1 MPASR
6 DKSLKKHDCAAVRES
21 VPWPEASYVRDKEL
35 PGPHPAI
42 TDEERLAS
50 GRAMGDAVL
59 LGACGLLAVC
69 AGVIG
74 LWFFA
79 TASIRENYRHH
90 LVTLAH
96 VAALQVDAEL
106 HERLRHGGELNGP
119 DYTRAVE
126 PLRRLKTASP
136 DIRFVYTTV
145 LDGDAVRFVL
155 DAEDPAEVDEDG
167 LKVQS
172 NIGDVDPTDEPVL
185 LAALRGLVQGDEAS
199 TVEPYSSK
207 WGSFMTGYAPIQD
220 AAGRRIAVIGV
231 DVNAD
236 VYIARTRQARR
247 LALFGLVPAALLV
260 LALSLVYY
268 RQRMRALGYARS
280 LAREQARLR
289 ESEASFRSL
298 FELSPVG
305 IALNDLATGQFL
317 QANDA
322 LLQSSGLSRE
332 ELLARTYW
340 DVTPAD
346 YSDEERAQ
354 LESMERTNRYGPYEK
369 EYIRKDG
376 SRYPVL
382 LSGIKLTDA
391 HGREVIWSIVQDIS
405 QRKAFERELADA
417 ARRDKLTGLA
427 NRTQFMERLSHQ
439 VARAREGAPH
449 PFAVL
454 FLDFDH
460 FKMVNDTLG
469 HDAGDELL
477 RQIAQRLRTTL
488 RGGDD
493 PATEARGTLVAR
505 FGGDEFLV
513 LLTELRTGA
522 DAERIA
528 ERLMNALAPSYTIMG
543 RDVHSSASIGIVT
556 SEQCLDSAD
565 AIVRNA
571 DVAMYEAKR
580 AGRSCTVVFN
590 EAMHVR
596 LTRHMTIESGL
607 RRAFGTD
614 QLSLVYQP
622 IIELETG
629 RTVSV
634 EALLRW
640 MHPVL
645 GPVPPAEFIPVA
657 EQSGLI
663 VPLGQWVLSQSC
675 HMLADW
681 RIRDPDGAPD
691 SVSVNIS
698 RAELALGPRLLA
710 RVRETLA
717 LTNLPAHCLQLEVT
731 EREVMRDAEASLRLI
746 NDLRTLGVRLAMDD
760 FGTGTSSLSCLRDY
774 PFDVI
779 KIDRSFVRDLASNQD
794 VLAVIHAT
802 LTLVE
807 NLSMG
812 SVAEGVED
820 ATQVAVLQSLG
831 CKFAQGYYFSRP
843 VSSELLIAARLP
855 EKVPA

>member
-1 MPASR
+1 M
-6 DKSLKKHDCAAVRES
+6 DCSAVTVI
-21 VPWPEASYVRDKEL
+21 VPWPEAPSVQYKEMEAAPSAPTEEDRL
-35 PGPHPAI
+35 PYRRALGGAI
-42 TDEERLAS
+42 
-50 GRAMGDAVL
+50 L

-79 TASIRENYRHH
+79 TTSIRENYRHH

-96 VAALQVDAEL
+96 VAALQVDPVL
-106 HERLRHGGELNGP
+106 HEQLRRNGELNSP
-119 DYTRAVE
+119 DYRRAVA
-126 PLRRLKTASP
+126 PLQRLKAASP

-145 LDGDAVRFVL
+145 LDANVVRFVL
-155 DAEDPAEVDEDG
+155 DAEDPAETDEDG
-167 LKVQS
+167 LKVQA

-185 LAALRGLVQGDEAS
+185 LAALRGLTHGDEAS
-199 TVEPYSSK
+199 TSVPYSSK
-207 WGSFMTGYAPIQD
+207 WGSFMTGYAPILD

-247 LALFGLVPAALLV
+247 LAMFGLGPAALLIF
-260 LALSLVYY
+260 ALSLVYY
-268 RQRMRALGYARS
+268 RQRVRAIGYASS
-280 LAREQARLR
+280 LALEQVRLR
-289 ESEASFRSL
+289 ASEASFRSL

-305 IALNDLATGQFL
+305 IALNDLQTGQFL

-322 LLQSSGLSRE
+322 LLQSSGLTRD
-332 ELLARTYW
+332 ELLKRTYW
-340 DVTPAD
+340 DVTPPD
-346 YSDEERAQ
+346 YEEDEREQ
-354 LESMERTNRYGPYEK
+354 LENMVRTNRYGPYEK

-376 SRYPVL
+376 TRYPVL
-382 LSGIKLTDA
+382 LSGIKLTDVQ
-391 HGREVIWSIVQDIS
+391 GREVIWSIVQDIS

-427 NRTQFMERLSHQ
+427 NRTQFMERLSLQ
-439 VARAREGAPH
+439 VARGREGGQH

-477 RQIAQRLRTTL
+477 RQIAQRLRATL
-488 RGGDD
+488 RGGEDS
-493 PATEARGTLVAR
+493 ASEHRGTLIAR

-513 LLTELRTGA
+513 MLTDLRVA
-522 DAERIA
+522 SDAERIA

-556 SEQCLDSAD
+556 SEQCLDGAD

-580 AGRSCTVVFN
+580 AGRACTVVFN

-607 RRAFGTD
+607 RRALGTD
-614 QLSLVYQP
+614 QLSMVYQP
-622 IIELETG
+622 IVELETG

-645 GPVPPAEFIPVA
+645 GPIAPAEFIPVA

-663 VPLGQWVLSQSC
+663 VPLGQWVLSESC

-717 LTNLPAHCLQLEVT
+717 TTGLPASCLQLEVT

-746 NDLRTLGVRLAMDD
+746 HDLRSLGVRLAMDD

-779 KIDRSFVRDLASNQD
+779 KIDRSFVRDLASNPD

-831 CKFAQGYYFSRP
+831 CRFAQGYYFSRP
-843 VSSELLIAARLP
+843 VSSELLIRP
-855 EKVPA
+855 PVQEKVSA